1 MTSAMPST
9 AAASCNSRVRTPA
22 RSPSG
27 TSAGSLTDPRSPREA
42 HINTTRAPAS
52 DRRASVPP
60 HASDSSSGC
69 AKMART
75 VRPAKDRSA
84 KAFPPSLGCEA
95 SELRRAGALR
105 STMRLHE
112 FPVHVDVLVYHA
124 CDAEARH
131 SAVVDPLPVEIEH
144 AAQIVHHLLEVLEH
158 QARDAVVHH
167 FADGAAIE

>member
-1 MTSAMPST
+1 MTSATPST

-69 AKMART
+69 AKTART
-75 VRPAKDRSA
+75 VRPSSGRES
-84 KAFPPSLGCEA
+84 SG
-95 SELRRAGALR
+95 
-105 STMRLHE
+105 TMRLHE
-112 FPVHVDVLVYHA
+112 FPVHVDVLVYHPG
-124 CDAEARH
+124 DAEARH
-131 SAVVDPLPVEIEH
+131 SALMDPLPVEIEH
-144 AAQIVHHLLEVLEH
+144 AVQIVHHLLEVVEH
-158 QARDAVVHH
+158 QARDAVVHD
-167 FADGAAIE
+167 FADGAAIERGDRRAARHRFG